1 MGRKGNE
8 PLYGWLIIIVH
19 PRCSLLA
26 AAFGRGLIEPRDTS
40 MIRPLLEHPSQ
51 VLRDRKGVSAI
62 EYALMVALIAVAIA
76 PAVRFL
82 GLKLAYLASMAP
94 LLFSP

>member
-1 MGRKGNE
+1 
-8 PLYGWLIIIVH
+8 
-19 PRCSLLA
+19 
-26 AAFGRGLIEPRDTS
+26 
-40 MIRPLLEHPSQ
+40 MIRPLLEHSSR

-82 GLKLAYLASMAP
+82 GLKLAYLASLAP